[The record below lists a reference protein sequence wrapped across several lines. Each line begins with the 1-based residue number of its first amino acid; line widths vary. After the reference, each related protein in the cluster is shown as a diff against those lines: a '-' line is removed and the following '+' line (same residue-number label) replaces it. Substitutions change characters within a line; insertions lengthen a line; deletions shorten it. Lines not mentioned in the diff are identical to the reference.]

1 MANSI
6 YCNLRNVN
14 EKRGHW
20 SVRSLMN
27 LLSNLSLKS
36 RLIVLI
42 SIPLVAIAG
51 LSIYALMVFA
61 DINRGVTSI
70 YNDRVVP
77 LNDLKTI
84 SDDYAVLVIDAINKA
99 NAGRVSPKEALDQIE
114 KAESAISANW
124 QGYTQ
129 TLLTDRERQLV
140 REAEAL
146 FSAADQAIGEAK
158 TILRRAPSNA
168 EAQLDQIDGP
178 LYEAIDPVTEKI
190 GELIELQ
197 LDVAARER
205 ASVGELYAQSQL
217 LYPSTAVVAAVVS
230 IGASVLIIL
239 SVTGPIQSMRNLM
252 QSVAEKSD
260 LSQRLKV
267 VGKDE
272 LAQLGQ
278 SLNHML
284 NEFGQVISR
293 LSAVSDEV
301 ATASE
306 ELSSINANVERNIE
320 SQSEQTDQVATAM
333 NQMSAASNDVA
344 RSAEE
349 AKSAARSA
357 KEQGIEG
364 RVRGEKGR
372 EALHRLSEDIRRVAN
387 QINSLE
393 NKSLEI
399 QKVTQVIND
408 IADQTNLLAL
418 NAAIEAARAGEHG
431 RGFSVVAD
439 EVRSL
444 AKRTQTST
452 AEIAGV
458 IQGLTEESKATVAVM
473 QSGLEQVEENRMLID
488 GIAETLNSIGDA
500 IDHIVQMGE
509 QIASASEEQSVAA
522 DQVSGNL
529 THIVDLSSQNLDGA
543 KQSAEASHE
552 LARLAAEMKDRV
564 SSFRT
569 SV

>member
-1 MANSI
+1 
-6 YCNLRNVN
+6 
-14 EKRGHW
+14 
-20 SVRSLMN
+20 MN
-27 LLSNLSLKS
+27 LLSALSLKL
-36 RLIVLI
+36 RLVFLV

-51 LSIYALMVFA
+51 LSIYALVVFA

-77 LNDLKTI
+77 LKDLKFI
-84 SDDYAVLVIDAINKA
+84 SDDYAVLVVDAINKA
-99 NAGRVSPKEALDQIE
+99 NAGRISPREALRQIE
-114 KAESAISANW
+114 EAESNIDANW
-124 QGYTQ
+124 ENYTH
-129 TLLTDRERQLV
+129 TSLTPRERELV
-140 REAEAL
+140 SEAEAL
-146 FSAADQAIGEAK
+146 FDAAHQRIEEAK
-158 TILRRAPSNA
+158 AVLRSTPSNA
-168 EAQLDQIDGP
+168 QGQLDRIDGP
-178 LYEAIDPVTEKI
+178 LYEVIDPVTEKI

-197 LDVAARER
+197 LDVAAQER
-205 ASVGELYAQSQL
+205 QSVGGLYAQSQV
-217 LYPSTAVVAAVVS
+217 LYPSTAVVAAVLS
-230 IGASVLIIL
+230 IGASILIIL
-239 SVTGPIQSMRNLM
+239 SITGPINAMRSLM
-252 QSVAEKSD
+252 RSVAEESD
-260 LSQRLKV
+260 LSQRLHV
-267 VGKDE
+267 DGKDE
-272 LAQLGQ
+272 LAQLGH

-284 NEFGQVISR
+284 NEFDQVISR

-306 ELSSINANVERNIE
+306 ELSSINSNVERNIE
-320 SQSEQTDQVATAM
+320 SQSDQTDQVATAM

-349 AKSAARSA
+349 AQSAARSA
-357 KEQGIEG
+357 KEQGVEG

-372 EALHRLSEDIRRVAN
+372 EALHRLSEDIRRVAK

-393 NKSLEI
+393 SRSLEI
-399 QKVTQVIND
+399 QKVTEVIND

-452 AEIAGV
+452 AEIADV
-458 IQGLTEESKATVAVM
+458 IKGLTEESKATVAVM

-488 GIAETLNSIGDA
+488 GVAETLNLIGDA

-509 QIASASEEQSVAA
+509 QIASAAEEQSVAA
-522 DQVSGNL
+522 EQVSGNL

-543 KQSAEASHE
+543 KQSSEASHE

-564 SSFRT
+564 SSFKT
-569 SV
+569 SA

>member
-1 MANSI
+1 MNS
-6 YCNLRNVN
+6 
-14 EKRGHW
+14 
-20 SVRSLMN
+20 
-27 LLSNLSLKS
+27 LSNLSLKF
-36 RLIVLI
+36 RLVTLV
-42 SIPLVAIAG
+42 SIPLLAIAG
-51 LSIYALMVFA
+51 LSLYALLVFS
-61 DINRGVTSI
+61 DINRGVSSI
-70 YNDRVVP
+70 YSDRVVP
-77 LNDLKTI
+77 LKDLKII
-84 SDDYAVLVIDAINKA
+84 SDDYAVLVVDTINKA
-99 NAGRVSPKEALDQIE
+99 NAGRMTPEEALRQIE
-114 KAESAISANW
+114 IAESEIRANW
-124 QGYTQ
+124 VEYTQ
-129 TLLTDRERQLV
+129 TLLTAREQQLV
-140 REAEAL
+140 RETERLLSEANKGIAEA
-146 FSAADQAIGEAK
+146 K
-158 TILRRAPSNA
+158 KILRNAPSNA
-168 EAQLDQIDGP
+168 QGQLDQIDGP
-178 LYEAIDPVTEKI
+178 LYDVIDPVTEKI
-190 GELIELQ
+190 GELIHLQ
-197 LDVAARER
+197 LEVAASERE
-205 ASVGELYAQSQL
+205 SVGEIYSKSLM
-217 LYPSTAVVAAVVS
+217 LYPTTAVVAAVLS

-239 SVTGPIQSMRNLM
+239 SITGPIQSMKTLM
-252 QSVAEKSD
+252 GAVAEQSD
-260 LSQRLKV
+260 LSRRIDVK
-267 VGKDE
+267 GKDE
-272 LAQLGQ
+272 LAQLGH

-284 NEFGQVISR
+284 TEFDQVISR
-293 LSAVSDEV
+293 LSLVSDEV

-306 ELSSINANVERNIE
+306 ELSSINASVERNIE
-320 SQSEQTDQVATAM
+320 SQSGQTDQVATAM

-349 AKSAARSA
+349 AQSAARSA

-372 EALHRLSEDIRRVAN
+372 EALHRLSEDIRRVAS

-393 NKSLEI
+393 SKSLEI
-399 QKVTQVIND
+399 QKVTQVINE

-452 AEIAGV
+452 AEIADV

-488 GIAETLNSIGDA
+488 DVAETLNAIGDA

-509 QIASASEEQSVAA
+509 QIASAAEEQSVAA
-522 DQVSGNL
+522 EQVSGNL

-543 KQSAEASHE
+543 KQSSEASHE

-569 SV
+569 SS

>member
-1 MANSI
+1 M
-6 YCNLRNVN
+6 
-14 EKRGHW
+14 
-20 SVRSLMN
+20 
-27 LLSNLSLKS
+27 
-36 RLIVLI
+36 VLV

-51 LSIYALMVFA
+51 LSVYALVVFA

-77 LNDLKTI
+77 LKDLKVI

-99 NAGRVSPKEALDQIE
+99 NAGIIRSNEALLQIE
-114 KAESAISANW
+114 EAESNIEANW
-124 QGYTQ
+124 KGFTQ
-129 TLLTDRERQLV
+129 TFLTDREKQLV
-140 REAEAL
+140 REAEVL
-146 FSAADQAIGEAK
+146 FSAANQAVAEAK
-158 TILRRAPSNA
+158 SILRSAPSNA
-168 EAQLDQIDGP
+168 EGRLDQIDGP
-178 LYEAIDPVTEKI
+178 LYEVIDPITEKI

-205 ASVGELYAQSQL
+205 ESVGELYAQSQV
-217 LYPSTAVVAAVVS
+217 LYPSTAVIAAILA

-239 SVTGPIQSMRNLM
+239 SITRPIQSMRNLM
-252 QSVAEKSD
+252 RSVAEKSD
-260 LSQRLKV
+260 LSQRMEV

-272 LAQLGQ
+272 LAELGH
-278 SLNHML
+278 SFNHML
-284 NEFGQVISR
+284 NEFNQVISR
-293 LSAVSDEV
+293 LSVVSDEV

-349 AKSAARSA
+349 AQSAARSA

-372 EALHRLSEDIRRVAN
+372 EALHRLSEDIRRIAN

-393 NKSLEI
+393 SKSLEI

-444 AKRTQTST
+444 AQRTQTST
-452 AEIAGV
+452 AEIADV
-458 IQGLTEESKATVAVM
+458 IQSLTEECKATVAVM

-488 GIAETLNSIGDA
+488 GLAETLNAIGDA

-522 DQVSGNL
+522 EQVSGNL

-543 KQSAEASHE
+543 KHSAEASHE
-552 LARLAAEMKDRV
+552 LARLVSEMKDRI
-564 SSFRT
+564 SSFKT
-569 SV
+569 SA

>member
-1 MANSI
+1 MI
-6 YCNLRNVN
+6 
-14 EKRGHW
+14 
-20 SVRSLMN
+20 
-27 LLSNLSLKS
+27 LLSSLSLKS
-36 RLIVLI
+36 RLVVLV

-51 LSIYALMVFA
+51 LSTYALMVFS

-77 LNDLKTI
+77 LKDLKVI
-84 SDDYAVLVIDAINKA
+84 SDDYAVLVIDVINKA
-99 NAGRVSPKEALDQIE
+99 NAGQISSEEALGQIE
-114 KAESAISANW
+114 KAESEISANW
-124 QGYTQ
+124 QTYTQ
-129 TLLTDRERQLV
+129 TSLTERERQLV
-140 REAEAL
+140 RDAEAL
-146 FSAADQAIGEAK
+146 FSAADQAIVEAK
-158 TILRRAPSNA
+158 TILREAPSNA
-168 EAQLDQIDGP
+168 KGQLDQIDGP
-178 LYEAIDPVTEKI
+178 LYRVIDPVTEKI

-197 LDVAARER
+197 LAVAATERE
-205 ASVGELYAQSQL
+205 SVSELYAQSQL
-217 LYPSTAVVAAVVS
+217 LYPSTAVLAALLS
-230 IGASVLIIL
+230 IGASVLVIL
-239 SVTGPIQSMRNLM
+239 SIIGPIQSMRNLM
-252 QSVAEKSD
+252 RSVSEKSD
-260 LSQRLKV
+260 LSQRVKV
-267 VGKDE
+267 LGNDE
-272 LAQLGQ
+272 LAQLGH

-284 NEFGQVISR
+284 NEFDQVVSR

-349 AKSAARSA
+349 AQSAARSA
-357 KEQGIEG
+357 REQGIEG

-393 NKSLEI
+393 TKSLEI

-452 AEIAGV
+452 AEIADV
-458 IQGLTEESKATVAVM
+458 IRGLTEESKATVAVM
-473 QSGLEQVEENRMLID
+473 QSGLEQVEENRMLIED
-488 GIAETLNSIGDA
+488 IAETLNAIGDA

-522 DQVSGNL
+522 EQVSGNL
-529 THIVDLSSQNLDGA
+529 THIVDLSSQNSDGA

-552 LARLAAEMKDRV
+552 LAQLASEMKDRV
-564 SSFRT
+564 SSFKT
-569 SV
+569 SA